1 MDDVNDLLR
10 ALGTLLWPL
19 LAGAGGRP
27 SVPAISRR
35 IDRGGFTVKWGDKEN
50 TASEATQQLRKAVG
64 DLTDNLRAAT

>member
-1 MDDVNDLLR
+1 MTCDVLSAHCSGRCLQVLAVVLL
-10 ALGTLLWPL
+10 
-19 LAGAGGRP
+19 
-27 SVPAISRR
+27 SAISRR